1 MNVPPKPGFLYRFFC
16 DDRAAPRYLL
26 VLEVRT
32 GRGTRDRQPEY
43 CDVRVLNENG
53 DIYWRGRVLDDDG
66 KIYWETG
73 VNNPHWL
80 KVDL

>member
-1 MNVPPKPGFLYRFFC
+1 
-16 DDRAAPRYLL
+16 
-26 VLEVRT
+26 
-32 GRGTRDRQPEY
+32 
-43 CDVRVLNENG
+43 LNENG